1 MKKTYDVYHIYDI
14 DGGFGDAVYEESK
27 VATFESKEDAEK
39 FVEKFNNPHV
49 YYKPYDELNCGIL
62 EIRESEIIPKG
73 ADLDIIA
80 FKRLNRDEFDLEKK
94 MEIMFLFDDKYP
106 VLFRNGKAL
115 ALDRCWKLF
124 IEEQSKEV
132 GTNLSYEFISEN
144 FEHYE
149 GNILESINKFE
160 NLNEI
165 LQMLKGEEIHE

>member
-14 DGGFGDAVYEESK
+14 DGGFGDACYNESK
-27 VATFESKEDAEK
+27 VATFESKADAED
-39 FVEKFNNPHV
+39 FVERFENPHV
-49 YYKPYDELNCGIL
+49 YGTPYDELNCGTL
-62 EIRESEIIPKG
+62 EIRESEIVPKG
-73 ADLDIIA
+73 ADLDVIA
-80 FKRLNRDEFDLEKK
+80 FRRLNRDEFDLEKK
-94 MEIMFLFDDKYP
+94 MEIIFLFDDKYP

-149 GNILESINKFE
+149 KNILESMNKSE
-160 NLNEI
+160 HLNEI
-165 LQMLKGEEIHE
+165 LKILKGENA